1 MYRCNIY
8 NIDVTVNEYL
18 QTDPISSI
26 ILFRQSMERKPQQQ
40 TLSIRISDTLR
51 EFLERAKQVI
61 SNARGDSVSTSD
73 VAKILLESARDNL
86 LDFRLEVAQ
95 LQRVPTQTLATI
107 RLKQRAGVD
116 LSRAEWVFLSLY
128 VQIACE
134 NPPEH
139 DARPEAAEYVPLM
152 EALLAVR
159 SLRADKNIDLDWYYL
174 GNLEVPETSFD
185 EEKHDPNLVPQVVA
199 RIIQQLKESPTPRK
213 PVFAGRNFYVALR
226 DEELKNVPA
235 LNRALQPFLTPLFR
249 LAARGHW
256 IREQQPARIHRPG
269 IAPISD
275 PHIPVAVAGDFR
287 LSADVSPDGDLY
299 LALDL
304 GKRDVMY
311 PISSYPQIREFA
323 TMLKELQPGQFW
335 NSTNFAGAAMA
346 RREQPV
352 RFSFHRRRDGVRVG
366 FDEAEWHCLQEL
378 FATVLSDP
386 ALQSVIDELTMVYGE
401 L

>member
-1 MYRCNIY
+1 LIVENRLIANV
-8 NIDVTVNEYL
+8 DDHQL
-18 QTDPISSI
+18 AGDAA
-26 ILFRQSMERKPQQQ
+26 
-40 TLSIRISDTLR
+40 
-51 EFLERAKQVI
+51 ERA
-61 SNARGDSVSTSD
+61 A
-73 VAKILLESARDNL
+73 
-86 LDFRLEVAQ
+86 
-95 LQRVPTQTLATI
+95 TQSLATV
-107 RLKQRAGVD
+107 RMKQRAGMD
-116 LSRAEWVFLSLY
+116 LSRAEWVFLAQY

-134 NPPEH
+134 DPPEH
-139 DARPEAAEYVPLM
+139 DTRPEAVEYVPLM

-159 SLRADKNIDLDWYYL
+159 SLRKGKDVDLDWYYL

-199 RIIQQLKESPTPRK
+199 RIVQQLKESSTPRK

-235 LNRALQPFLTPLFR
+235 LNGALQPFLTPLFR

-256 IREQQPARIHRPG
+256 IREQQPVRIHRPG

-275 PHIPVAVAGDFR
+275 PHIPVAVAGDFH
-287 LSADVSPDGDLY
+287 LSADVSPDGELY

-311 PISSYPQIREFA
+311 PISSYPPIREFA
-323 TMLKELQPGQFW
+323 TMLQELKPGQFW

-346 RREQPV
+346 RRDQPV
-352 RFSFHRRRDGVRVG
+352 KFSFHRRRDGVRFD
-366 FDEAEWHCLQEL
+366 FDEAEWRCLQEL
-378 FATVLSDP
+378 FSAVLSDP

>member
-1 MYRCNIY
+1 M
-8 NIDVTVNEYL
+8 
-18 QTDPISSI
+18 
-26 ILFRQSMERKPQQQ
+26 ILFSQSMERKPQQQ

-73 VAKILLESARDNL
+73 VAKILLESAKEGL
-86 LDFRLEVAQ
+86 LDFRLEVAD
-95 LQRVPTQTLATI
+95 LQRVATQTLATI

-116 LSRAEWVFLSLY
+116 LSRAEWVFLSQY

-139 DARPEAAEYVPLM
+139 DTRPEASEYVPLM

-159 SLRADKNIDLDWYYL
+159 SLRSNRGADLDRYYL
-174 GNLEVPETSFD
+174 SNLEVPDTAFD
-185 EEKHDPNLVPQVVA
+185 EERYDPALIPQVVA
-199 RIIQQLKESPTPRK
+199 RIIQQLRESSTPRK

-235 LNRALQPFLTPLFR
+235 LNGALQPFLVPLFR

-256 IREQQPARIHRPG
+256 IREQQPVRIHRPG

-287 LSADVSPDGDLY
+287 LSTDVSPDGELY

-304 GKRDVMY
+304 GRRDVLY

-323 TMLKELQPGQFW
+323 GMLRELRPGQFW
-335 NSTNFAGAAMA
+335 NSTSFAAAAIA
-346 RREQPV
+346 RRDQPV
-352 RFSFHRRRDGVRVG
+352 KFSFHRRRDGVRFG
-366 FDEAEWHCLQEL
+366 FDEAEWRCLQEL

-386 ALQSVIDELTMVYGE
+386 ALQSVIDELVMVYGE